1 MRHRLDLLW
10 RAAETP
16 DAPAIETREVTW
28 GFRELA
34 DRASR
39 AGSFLS
45 NRAAQDGSPIALLM
59 PSDERF
65 VAWFHAVKLTGRPVM
80 PLNTRLTAGELA
92 QQLCDAR
99 ATCLV
104 SDVADDR
111 IAALSGLVPRL
122 EIVAAPDLT
131 SLPDSPSGKTGER
144 RGVAGETR
152 GSGIDDSAIVCA
164 VIFTSGT
171 TGRSKGACLT
181 RANFTASAVAAAE
194 RLGPAVAG
202 RWLACMPLFH
212 VGGLSMLVRS
222 VIFGGPVRLLPR
234 FDAAL
239 VSDALDAGDV
249 DAVSLV
255 PTMLSRLLAHR
266 GARRAPPGLRVL
278 LLGGASASPD
288 LLTRACALGYPVCP
302 TYGLTEA
309 TSQVATAAPPE
320 PGAALPAPVRPLA
333 GVEVRIVDDAR
344 EVAPGEPGEILVR
357 GATVTSGYLNDAA
370 ATSRAIR
377 DGWLH
382 TGDIGFVDFA
392 GALHVL
398 DRRDDLVVSG
408 GENVYP
414 AEVEAVLLGHP
425 SVADAGV
432 AGLPDADLGARLIAW
447 IVVSE
452 TAVADAAAL
461 DAHCRRQLAGF
472 KRPREFRFVEG
483 LPRNAAGKL
492 QRRDLAGLAFS
503 R

>member
-1 MRHRLDLLW
+1 MHRFDLLR

-16 DAPAIETREVTW
+16 EAPAIESREITW
-28 GFRELA
+28 SFRELA

-45 NRAAQDGSPIALLM
+45 NRAAHDEGPIALLM
-59 PSDERF
+59 TGDERF
-65 VAWFHAVKLTGRPVM
+65 VAWFHAITLTGRPVM

-92 QQLCDAR
+92 QQLRDAR
-99 ATCLV
+99 ATCMIGET
-104 SDVADDR
+104 DDDR
-111 IAALSGLVPRL
+111 LARLSGLVPRL
-122 EIVAAPDLT
+122 EVVPAPDLA
-131 SLPDSPSGKTGER
+131 SLPGAPALAASEP
-144 RGVAGETR
+144 RGIVAGK
-152 GSGIDDSAIVCA
+152 SDSAADTA
-164 VIFTSGT
+164 VYAVVFTSGT
-171 TGRSKGACLT
+171 SGRSRGACLT
-181 RANFTASAVAAAE
+181 RSNFTASAVAAAE

-202 RWLACMPLFH
+202 RWLASMPLFH

-234 FDAAL
+234 FDAAV
-239 VSDALDAGDV
+239 VSDALDSGDV

-255 PTMLSRLLAHR
+255 PTMLSRVLAHR

-278 LLGGASASPD
+278 LLGGAAASPD
-288 LLTRACALGYPVCP
+288 LLARACALGYPVCP

-320 PGAALPAPVRPLA
+320 PGGPLPAPVRPLA
-333 GVEVRIVDDAR
+333 GVEVRIVDNAR

-357 GATVTSGYLNDAA
+357 GAIVTAGYLNDPA

-382 TGDIGFVDFA
+382 TGDIGFVDSV
-392 GALHVL
+392 GGLHVL

-432 AGLPDADLGARLIAW
+432 AGLPDVDLGARVVAW
-447 IVVSE
+447 IVASE
-452 TAVADAAAL
+452 NAAADAGAL
-461 DAHCRRQLAGF
+461 DAHCRQQLAGF
-472 KRPREFRFVEG
+472 KVPREFRFVES
-483 LPRNAAGKL
+483 LPRNATGKL
-492 QRRDLAGLAFS
+492 QRRHLAGLAVS